1 MTIRKRLALWYSGLI
16 IAVIII
22 LSLVVVGI
30 SRVTI
35 LNTIDQVLQETA
47 SDVIDG
53 IVIASTPSGDGSVEP
68 TVILERNELFG
79 AAGIAIQVWQT
90 HNSNGPLD
98 EPVLLLNSVNISNTI
113 PLDEDALKVT
123 ELFYSTRQ
131 ISHVTERVISQPF
144 NSNKQQI
151 GIVQVASTIQPV
163 QHAND
168 ALIVITIIAAVISAI
183 IAIISSLWIADRALR
198 PVNRITEA
206 AASIAA
212 AEDLSTRLTWEG
224 PVDELGRLSNV
235 FNHMMERL
243 ERLFAVQQR
252 FVGDVSHE
260 LRTPLTSI
268 MGNLELMARYGYDEE
283 SLQAVHREAERM
295 SRMVN
300 DLLMLARADN
310 GEILMELNPTDL
322 ESITLDVYQQ
332 ADVLVKKRNLHVKL
346 GRLEPARIDGHYD
359 RLKQVMLNLLS
370 NAIKFTED
378 GGAIT
383 LSTYTEDDL
392 AVFTITDT
400 GIGINKQD
408 QQHIFD
414 RFYQADYSRTQRDE
428 NDGAGLGLSIAWW
441 IVKAHHGE
449 ISVSSE
455 IGKGTTFRLTFP
467 LLPATKQMRALERSS
482 AQV

>member
-1 MTIRKRLALWYSGLI
+1 
-16 IAVIII
+16 
-22 LSLVVVGI
+22 
-30 SRVTI
+30 
-35 LNTIDQVLQETA
+35 
-47 SDVIDG
+47 
-53 IVIASTPSGDGSVEP
+53 
-68 TVILERNELFG
+68 
-79 AAGIAIQVWQT
+79 
-90 HNSNGPLD
+90 
-98 EPVLLLNSVNISNTI
+98 
-113 PLDEDALKVT
+113 
-123 ELFYSTRQ
+123 
-131 ISHVTERVISQPF
+131 
-144 NSNKQQI
+144 
-151 GIVQVASTIQPV
+151 
-163 QHAND
+163 
-168 ALIVITIIAAVISAI
+168 
-183 IAIISSLWIADRALR
+183 
-198 PVNRITEA
+198 
-206 AASIAA
+206 
-212 AEDLSTRLTWEG
+212 
-224 PVDELGRLSNV
+224 
-235 FNHMMERL
+235 
-243 ERLFAVQQR
+243 
-252 FVGDVSHE
+252 
-260 LRTPLTSI
+260 
-268 MGNLELMARYGYDEE
+268 
-283 SLQAVHREAERM
+283 
-295 SRMVN
+295 
-300 DLLMLARADN
+300 
-310 GEILMELNPTDL
+310 DL